1 MIRDIESEG
10 TPEAISRVENV
21 QELMNGIKD
30 FIEQQK
36 EKEEDASLAFFLEDV
51 ALATDFD
58 QEKDDVPRVSL
69 MTIHL
74 AKGLEFPYVYIVGL
88 EENLF
93 PSAMSMNT
101 RSEIEEE
108 RRLFYVALT
117 RAEKQVYLS
126 YAQSRY
132 RWGKLIDCEPS
143 RFLEEIDE
151 KFIDYITPKKQQVK
165 SHSFINKDIFGTPDQ
180 NKIRFKKPI
189 QKQVEKSIKKP
200 LTKPVK
206 SIPPAKLKK
215 VTDIGSSQNLF
226 DNNLFIKLVPINPAP
241 PVTNIFIWFRKIR
254 FVSLVYLFFY
264 GDINSTFLLQEN
276 LKKYHIL

>member
-1 MIRDIESEG
+1 MADLVIKKTRLIRDLESEG

-21 QELMNGIKD
+21 QELMNGVKD

-126 YAQSRY
+126 
-132 RWGKLIDCEPS
+132 
-143 RFLEEIDE
+143 
-151 KFIDYITPKKQQVK
+151 
-165 SHSFINKDIFGTPDQ
+165 
-180 NKIRFKKPI
+180 
-189 QKQVEKSIKKP
+189 
-200 LTKPVK
+200 
-206 SIPPAKLKK
+206 
-215 VTDIGSSQNLF
+215 
-226 DNNLFIKLVPINPAP
+226 
-241 PVTNIFIWFRKIR
+241 
-254 FVSLVYLFFY
+254 
-264 GDINSTFLLQEN
+264 
-276 LKKYHIL
+276 